1 MGKPS
6 SATPYES
13 YRETQIKTATPGKL
27 IVMLYNG
34 AIKFLHIAKDA
45 IKSNDIEAAHNNI
58 IKAQDIVMELL
69 LSLNMDAGEIAKK
82 LSGLYLYINKKL
94 TEANI
99 YKKLEPID
107 EVLGMMEELRDV
119 WEEVANKSSN
129 SDSRVLEKNRVINIT
144 S

>member
-1 MGKPS
+1 MEKPS
-6 SATPYES
+6 STTPYES
-13 YRETQIKTATPGKL
+13 YKETQIKTATPGKL

-45 IKSNDIEAAHNNI
+45 INTNDIETAHNNI
-58 IKAQDIVMELL
+58 VKAQDIVMELL

-99 YKKLEPID
+99 YKKLKPIE

-119 WEEVANKSSN
+119 WGEVANKSVN
-129 SDSRVLEKNRVINIT
+129 SDSNILEKNRTVNIT